1 MAEIRFNY
9 GNEFIQNTT
18 GGIGIGTSQTSK
30 KLDVEGIISVGSER
44 VSGVASLTSYQGFV
58 NTKLS
63 TTEDLIVEA
72 GQSGSV
78 SGEVVTG
85 TGQTIS
91 VSTGATTGQG
101 GIQSLKV
108 YETFMP
114 PVGGTADR
122 PTDVKPGMVYY
133 NKDFKTIEFWD
144 GNFWKQVDNTTRSGR
159 VVGFGGYI
167 GSPGDRTTN
176 IAFINAFT
184 LGNAI
189 TFGELT
195 GGTTR
200 MQFAGQS
207 GNSTRGL
214 CACTWPS
221 NLDLIQYL
229 TLASEGNSIDFGN
242 LTSGRQQGGVT
253 SSSTRSVFA
262 GGAGSG
268 SGENIMEYVQ
278 ITTLGDALDFGDLS
292 VGRRALGGA
301 GNPVRGIYSGGGDGS
316 NLGANDDFINIAS
329 TGSAL
334 KFRDSGS
341 FCRNTKLASNS
352 VRVVY
357 TLGLTEAPANKSQ
370 KVLEKLSIASL
381 GQTTEFGEMM
391 APKND
396 PAFVG
401 AGDRGILLGGW
412 SPDSPAFVNVIE
424 MVNITT
430 AGDGVDFGD
439 YNISATQ
446 IASTSDCHGGLG
458 GF

>member
-1 MAEIRFNY
+1 ALEFYTGVEWKAVNSIVDM
-9 GNEFIQNTT
+9 GN
-18 GGIGIGTSQTSK
+18 
-30 KLDVEGIISVGSER
+30 R
-44 VSGVASLTSYQGFV
+44 
-58 NTKLS
+58 
-63 TTEDLIVEA
+63 
-72 GQSGSV
+72 
-78 SGEVVTG
+78 
-85 TGQTIS
+85 
-91 VSTGATTGQG
+91 
-101 GIQSLKV
+101 
-108 YETFMP
+108 
-114 PVGGTADR
+114 
-122 PTDVKPGMVYY
+122 
-133 NKDFKTIEFWD
+133 
-144 GNFWKQVDNTTRSGR
+144 GR

-176 IAFINAFT
+176 IAYINAFSF
-184 LGNAI
+184 GNAVS
-189 TFGELT
+189 FGELT

-207 GNSTRGL
+207 GNSIRGL

-262 GGAGSG
+262 GGAGGSSG
-268 SGENIMEYVQ
+268 VNTMEYVEIQ
-278 ITTLGDALDFGDLS
+278 TLGNALDFGDLS
-292 VGRRALGGA
+292 VGRRGFGAA
-301 GNPVRGIYSGGGDGS
+301 GNPVRGIYAGGGDGS

-329 TGSAL
+329 TGSAA
-334 KFRDSGS
+334 KFRDSGD

-357 TLGLTEAPANKSQ
+357 VLGITEAPANDSQ
-370 KVLEKLSIASL
+370 KVLEQLNIASL

-391 APKND
+391 AEKND
-396 PAFVG
+396 PSFVG
-401 AGDRGILLGGW
+401 AGNRGIMFGGW
-412 SPDSPAFVNVIE
+412 APKSPAFVNVIE

-439 YNISATQ
+439 YNILATQ

>member
-1 MAEIRFNY
+1 MATYR
-9 GNEFIQNTT
+9 
-18 GGIGIGTSQTSK
+18 IGIGSEFQLK
-30 KLDVEGIISVGSER
+30 DNAVGVGSTTTGLGNLIIDGTLKASGLSASGVTTFISYSGFSANEVSGKITLTGEHQTTGDIVVGTGETFR
-44 VSGVASLTSYQGFV
+44 VS
-58 NTKLS
+58 
-63 TTEDLIVEA
+63 
-72 GQSGSV
+72 SGSTVDVGTVESVSIGTHFSPPTGNIEDRPEVPIEGTVRYNRDLNTLEFYNGVEWRQFTV
-78 SGEVVTG
+78 SG
-85 TGQTIS
+85 
-91 VSTGATTGQG
+91 
-101 GIQSLKV
+101 K
-108 YETFMP
+108 
-114 PVGGTADR
+114 
-122 PTDVKPGMVYY
+122 
-133 NKDFKTIEFWD
+133 
-144 GNFWKQVDNTTRSGR
+144 SGR

-167 GSPGDRTTN
+167 GSPADRTTN
-176 IAFINAFT
+176 IGLINAFSF
-184 LGNAI
+184 GNAVS
-189 TFGELT
+189 FGELT

-262 GGAGSG
+262 GGAGGG
-268 SGENIMEYVQ
+268 SGVSTMEYVQ
-278 ITTLGDALDFGDLS
+278 ITTKGDALPFGDLS

-301 GNPVRGIYSGGGDGS
+301 GDSVRGIYSGGGDGS
-316 NLGANDDFINIAS
+316 NLGANDDFITIAS
-329 TGSAL
+329 TGSAV
-334 KFRDSGS
+334 KFRDSGR

-357 TLGLTEAPANKSQ
+357 VLGLSEAPANDSQ

-396 PAFVG
+396 PSFVG
-401 AGDRGILLGGW
+401 AGNRGIMFGGW
-412 SPDSPAFVNVIE
+412 SPNSPAFVNVIE

-430 AGDGVDFGD
+430 TGDGVDFGD
-439 YNISATQ
+439 YNIVAAQ
-446 IASTSDCHGGLG
+446 VASTSDCHGGVG